1 MERIEAKKVLQ
12 TISLVS
18 EECEECVREFF
29 IEFIKKF
36 PKYSYLARKIFR
48 KRFGK
53 ELVNELRA
61 RSLIKE
67 IIINVL
73 RKHGME
79 IDKIILFGS
88 RAKGQHK
95 GESDWD
101 VLVILKKDID
111 EKNRRAVFKEI
122 IEKLSAF
129 LIPCDIIIKTSKEID
144 FYKDFFGTVTFEA
157 LKEGI
162 KL

>member
-1 MERIEAKKVLQ
+1 
-12 TISLVS
+12 
-18 EECEECVREFF
+18 
-29 IEFIKKF
+29 
-36 PKYSYLARKIFR
+36 
-48 KRFGK
+48 
-53 ELVNELRA
+53 
-61 RSLIKE
+61 
-67 IIINVL
+67 
-73 RKHGME
+73 ME